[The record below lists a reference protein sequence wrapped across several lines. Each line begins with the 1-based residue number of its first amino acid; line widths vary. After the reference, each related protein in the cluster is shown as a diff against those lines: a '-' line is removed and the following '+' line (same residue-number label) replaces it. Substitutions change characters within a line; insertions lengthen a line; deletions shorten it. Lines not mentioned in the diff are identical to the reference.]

1 MGEAGDTTARA
12 GSALDVSRDHI
23 LGVLVLRED
32 RRALNL
38 RLKRLEE
45 LERILDL
52 HLERGV
58 D

>member
-1 MGEAGDTTARA
+1 MTVRRT

-32 RRALNL
+32 GCALNL

-45 LERILDL
+45 QERILDL